1 MSPKDKPLVWMHGE
15 VKTPPFAKLA
25 RLQAGFLLRLLQRGE
40 KIAMPHSRPMPSIG
54 RRCCELRV
62 PDDKVSWRI
71 VYRID
76 KDAVVILEVFS
87 KKTGKTPKS
96 IIETCKG
103 DLENMTVDKR
113 KKEKLARKGWKTG
126 SVAEF
131 LDLSTEE
138 SAYIEMKLALSE
150 KLRERRRRNKLTQ
163 AELAKAIESSQSRV
177 AKMEAGD
184 PTVSIDLLV
193 KSLLA
198 LGVSKKELGR
208 TIS

>member
-1 MSPKDKPLVWMHGE
+1 M
-15 VKTPPFAKLA
+15 
-25 RLQAGFLLRLLQRGE
+25 
-40 KIAMPHSRPMPSIG
+40 
-54 RRCCELRV
+54 
-62 PDDKVSWRI
+62 
-71 VYRID
+71 
-76 KDAVVILEVFS
+76 
-87 KKTGKTPKS
+87 
-96 IIETCKG
+96 
-103 DLENMTVDKR
+103 DKR
-113 KKEKLARKGWKTG
+113 KKEKLAKKGWKVG

-131 LDLSTEE
+131 LDLSAEE

-150 KLRERRRRNKLTQ
+150 KLRGRRLRKKLTQ

>member
-1 MSPKDKPLVWMHGE
+1 M
-15 VKTPPFAKLA
+15 
-25 RLQAGFLLRLLQRGE
+25 
-40 KIAMPHSRPMPSIG
+40 
-54 RRCCELRV
+54 
-62 PDDKVSWRI
+62 
-71 VYRID
+71 
-76 KDAVVILEVFS
+76 
-87 KKTGKTPKS
+87 
-96 IIETCKG
+96 
-103 DLENMTVDKR
+103 DKR
-113 KKEKLARKGWKTG
+113 KKDKLARKGWKTG

-131 LDLSTEE
+131 LDLSAEE

-150 KLRERRRRNKLTQ
+150 KLKERRRRTKLTQ
-163 AELAKAIESSQSRV
+163 AELAKAIESSHSRV